1 MPQRRK
7 RKAAA
12 LHRIAK
18 LNPQV
23 DRKMVEDSLALVEY
37 VRDMGFKGRTYD
49 LLGSSESH
57 LTVKPPILSKL

>member
-7 RKAAA
+7 RTAAA

-23 DRKMVEDSLALVEY
+23 DQKTVEESLALVDFI
-37 VRDMGFKGRTYD
+37 RSIGFKGRTYD
-49 LLGSSESH
+49 ILGSS
-57 LTVKPPILSKL
+57 ILDPKIRTTQ

>member
-7 RKAAA
+7 RTAAA

-23 DRKMVEDSLALVEY
+23 DQKTVEESLALVDFI
-37 VRDMGFKGRTYD
+37 RSIGFKGRTYD
-49 LLGSSESH
+49 ILGSSESR
-57 LTVKPPILSKL
+57 LTVKPPILSRL

>member
-1 MPQRRK
+1 MPQGRK
-7 RKAAA
+7 HTAAA

-23 DRKMVEDSLALVEY
+23 DKKIVEESLALIDFI
-37 VRDMGFKGRTYD
+37 RGIGFKGRTYD
-49 LLGSSESH
+49 ILGSSESR

>member
-7 RKAAA
+7 RTAAA

-23 DRKMVEDSLALVEY
+23 DKKMVEESLALIQS
-37 VRDMGFKGRTYD
+37 VRDMGFMGRTYD

>member
-1 MPQRRK
+1 
-7 RKAAA
+7 
-12 LHRIAK
+12 
-18 LNPQV
+18 
-23 DRKMVEDSLALVEY
+23 MVEDSLALVEY